1 MNNLNQSQPQP
12 QAQAQAQA
20 QAQPQD
26 MNQIL
31 EEIKKQP
38 QTRQII
44 RCLPECPSRL
54 TIPITTIRYDGVY
67 TSLGLSWFIEFEAQG
82 LCDVCLAVL
91 RSSNWVF
98 FDPRFPPFNA
108 SSTPSVPIT
117 TIPLT
122 ACDFNAIF
130 KEYCSEYP
138 GEGRPKHC
146 LCNAREGLGNCRLV
160 VRNWGVT
167 TTRPIRCNPFTI
179 IVRHYVFPNIPC
191 GGVIALICQTTETRP
206 PPQQCPQ
213 PIGGVLTCY
222 CCRLNPNRLES
233 IFNVKEDYEVL
244 KGLTIG
250 TSAWEDD
257 FDISIIRKLK
267 QIV

>member
-1 MNNLNQSQPQP
+1 
-12 QAQAQAQA
+12 
-20 QAQPQD
+20 

-38 QTRQII
+38 QARQII
-44 RCLPECPSRL
+44 RCLANCPPRL
-54 TIPITTIRYDGVY
+54 TTPITTIRYDGVY

-82 LCDVCLAVL
+82 LCDVCLVL
-91 RSSNWVF
+91 LGSSNWVF

-130 KEYCSEYP
+130 KQYCVIDPRE
-138 GEGRPKHC
+138 ERPRHC
-146 LCNAREGLGNCRLV
+146 LCDAREGLGNCRLV
-160 VRNWGVT
+160 VRNWRVNI
-167 TTRPIRCNPFTI
+167 TRPIICNPFTI
-179 IVRHYVFPNIPC
+179 LVRHYVFPNTPC
-191 GGVIALICQTTETRP
+191 GGVIALICQSLEIRP
-206 PPQQCPQ
+206 PRECPQ

-222 CCRLNPNRLES
+222 CCRTNPNKLDA

-244 KGLTIG
+244 KGLTLG

-267 QIV
+267 QLV